1 MSSDFLVFQGGTLV
15 IYGEKA
21 TKQDS
26 LPPPFR
32 LIKERF
38 RCEGYRYCHVQPIL
52 ESQGIRDQ
60 VPRWEQLD
68 LTLYDPRE
76 PHSYQLEALDAWER
90 QSCRGSIVLPT
101 GAGKTFLAIQ
111 AIDRIKSST
120 AIVCPTIDILHQW
133 YRRVSHSFHTE
144 IGVYYGAEKRVLPI
158 TITTYHSAGDLF
170 AEYGNTFKCIIL
182 DEVHHAPAPSWG
194 EAIIMA
200 PAPMRLGLTATYP
213 TEEEQMLAGRW
224 RVDDLVGGPL
234 VYCKQIEDLL
244 GEHLARYRTQRI
256 RVALTKEERQA
267 YETDYA
273 MYMHFVRERQLIKRY
288 GADWFKEL
296 MRLSA
301 MDCQARQA
309 LLARQRIARLLAS
322 CQGKMEILETLL
334 QEHITD
340 QVLIFTESNALVYN
354 LSQQYL
360 IPAITHET
368 SADERKEI
376 LDNFQAMKYRAI
388 VTSKVLNEGIDVP
401 EAKVA
406 IVLGGTAGAREYI
419 QRLGRVLR
427 KVENKEALLYE
438 VLVRGTTEEGK
449 VQRRHVRREVG
460 VSC

>member
-1 MSSDFLVFQGGTLV
+1 MVFQGGTLV

-52 ESQGIRDQ
+52 ESRGIRDQ
-60 VPRWEQLD
+60 VPRWEPLD
-68 LTLYDPRE
+68 LTLDDPRE
-76 PHSYQLEALDAWER
+76 PHAYQLEALEAWES
-90 QSCRGSIVLPT
+90 QSYQGSIVLPT

-213 TEEEQMLAGRW
+213 TEEEQTLAGRW

-244 GEHLARYRTQRI
+244 GEQLARYRTQRI
-256 RVALTKEERQA
+256 RVVLTKEERQA

-273 MYMHFVRERQLIKRY
+273 MYMRFVRERQLTRRY
-288 GADWFKEL
+288 GAEWFKEL

-301 MDCQARQA
+301 TDRQARQA
-309 LLARQRIARLLAS
+309 LLARQRIGRLLAS

-334 QEHITD
+334 QEHVAD
-340 QVLIFTESNALVYN
+340 QVLIFTESNALVYK

-368 SADERKEI
+368 SADERKDI
-376 LDNFQAMKYRAI
+376 LDNFQARKYRAI

-449 VQRRHVRREVG
+449 VQRRHVRREVKA
-460 VSC
+460 SC

>member
-1 MSSDFLVFQGGTLV
+1 
-15 IYGEKA
+15 
-21 TKQDS
+21 
-26 LPPPFR
+26 
-32 LIKERF
+32 
-38 RCEGYRYCHVQPIL
+38 
-52 ESQGIRDQ
+52 
-60 VPRWEQLD
+60 
-68 LTLYDPRE
+68 
-76 PHSYQLEALDAWER
+76 
-90 QSCRGSIVLPT
+90 
-101 GAGKTFLAIQ
+101 LAIQ

-244 GEHLARYRTQRI
+244 GEQLARYRTQRI
-256 RVALTKEERQA
+256 RVSLTKEERQA

-309 LLARQRIARLLAS
+309 LLARQRIARLLAN
-322 CQGKMEILETLL
+322 CQAKMEILETLL
-334 QEHITD
+334 QEHVTD
-340 QVLIFTESNALVYN
+340 QMLIFTESNTLVYK

-376 LDNFQAMKYRAI
+376 LDNFQARKYRAI
-388 VTSKVLNEGIDVP
+388 ITSKVLNEGIDVP

-449 VQRRHVRREVG
+449 VQRRHVRRELE

>member
-1 MSSDFLVFQGGTLV
+1 MSSDFIVFQGGTLV

-21 TKQDS
+21 AKQDS

-38 RCEGYRYCHVQPIL
+38 RCEGYRYCHIQPIL
-52 ESQGIRDQ
+52 ESRGIRDQ
-60 VPRWEQLD
+60 VPRWEPLD
-68 LTLYDPRE
+68 LTLSDPRE
-76 PHSYQLEALDAWER
+76 PHAYQLEALEAWGS
-90 QSCRGSIVLPT
+90 QSCRGSVVLPT

-111 AIDRIKSST
+111 AIDRIRCST

-170 AEYGNTFKCIIL
+170 AEYGNTFRCIIL

-200 PAPMRLGLTATYP
+200 PAPIRLGLTATYP
-213 TEEEQMLAGRW
+213 TEEEQMQPGRW

-244 GEHLARYRTQRI
+244 GEQLARYRTQRI
-256 RVALTKEERQA
+256 RVALTKDERQA

-273 MYMHFVRERQLIKRY
+273 MYMHVVRERQLIRRY

-334 QEHITD
+334 QEHVAD
-340 QVLIFTESNALVYN
+340 QVLIFTESNTLVYK

-368 SADERKEI
+368 SADERKDI
-376 LDNFQAMKYRAI
+376 LDNFQARKYRAI
-388 VTSKVLNEGIDVP
+388 VTSKVLNEGVDVP

-438 VLVRGTTEEGK
+438 VLVRGTTEESK
-449 VQRRHVRREVG
+449 VQRRHARREVE